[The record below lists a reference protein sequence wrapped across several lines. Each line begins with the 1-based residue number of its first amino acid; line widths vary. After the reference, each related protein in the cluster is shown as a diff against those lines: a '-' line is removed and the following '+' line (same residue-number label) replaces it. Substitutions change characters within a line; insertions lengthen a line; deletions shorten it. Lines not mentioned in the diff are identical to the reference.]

1 MLDCSRIEHLFNGPV
16 EKAGHVGTHYGAMK
30 NFFQSHLNMQVLN
43 TMLAQI
49 AVWLETT
56 PGLARDDIDLTLGFL
71 CTQGKHRSRLMAW
84 LLREASAMSSGM
96 LSGVILFVFL
106 NGRPPTGGG

>member
-1 MLDCSRIEHLFNGPV
+1 
-16 EKAGHVGTHYGAMK
+16 MK
-30 NFFQSHLNMQVLN
+30 NFFESHMNMQVLN

-71 CTQGKHRSRLMAW
+71 CTWGKHRSRLMAW
-84 LLREASAMSSGM
+84 LLREASTMSSRV
-96 LSGVILFVFL
+96 LSGVILFCFL
-106 NGRPPTGGG
+106 SE